1 MNVVRTPTS
10 KVACM
15 TEARNWLEN
24 VDALKSQY
32 GDLSEVHMM
41 SVSEG
46 EPTEDDRTFATEWMK
61 RHLE

>member
-1 MNVVRTPTS
+1 
-10 KVACM
+10 M